1 MFNNCEFMV
10 LRPLT
15 SPHFKNLKTGIQ
27 GRGPSYIKAQDY
39 LLTVDIYLFITPN
52 RAQDLIMTLMEQHI
66 SSEFEQY

>member
-1 MFNNCEFMV
+1 M

-15 SPHFKNLKTGIQ
+15 SARFKNLKTGIQ

-52 RAQDLIMTLMEQHI
+52 RAQDLIMTLMELHI